1 MAMLRTKGSS
11 VWECK
16 NPSALSEILPPLKK
30 DLGPISVVE
39 SGNSS
44 MPRLSIPW
52 GICPMSCVGWWGCL
66 MRCNITYLER
76 YN

>member
-30 DLGPISVVE
+30 DLGPISVLE

-44 MPRLSIPW
+44 MPRLSIP
-52 GICPMSCVGWWGCL
+52 
-66 MRCNITYLER
+66 
-76 YN
+76 